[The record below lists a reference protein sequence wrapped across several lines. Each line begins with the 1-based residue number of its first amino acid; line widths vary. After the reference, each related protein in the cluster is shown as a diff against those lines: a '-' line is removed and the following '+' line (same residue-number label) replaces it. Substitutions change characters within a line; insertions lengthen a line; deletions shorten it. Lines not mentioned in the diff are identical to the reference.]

1 MDLIASG
8 WTSIIGQLQALFG
21 PAAFVDRLH
30 SVFGAGS
37 PYGPIA
43 LTGAL
48 VFSLLFY
55 VDARRKRGRR
65 MSAVGFLRSV
75 FPRRIVLHPSSR
87 LDLRLWIVNTI
98 VFASAYG
105 LLAVGSVLWR
115 DATLNLLTT
124 AFGRHEPSAL
134 PVYAIL
140 TIVTLA
146 QLLAYELGYWV
157 GHYLFHVIPALWE
170 FHKVHHSAEVMTTL
184 TEMRTHPV
192 EIIAFMNIIGL
203 ATGLAFGVMT
213 YAFGPGLQPFTLL
226 NLNIVLMLFIITI
239 GHLRHSHMWI
249 AFTGLAGRL
258 FQSPAHHQIHH
269 SDQPR
274 HFNKNLGFAL
284 AVWDWLFG
292 TLYVPETHEKITF
305 GVGAEHLRYDTV
317 LRTFALPF
325 AASADHVVKWASGM
339 RRRLGKGK
347 PAIAPPAP
355 TARISQG

>member
-1 MDLIASG
+1 MNSVASV
-8 WTSIIGQLQALFG
+8 WNSLLGQLQNLFG
-21 PAAFVDRLH
+21 PAAFVDRVH
-30 SVFGAGS
+30 SVFGPAS

-48 VFSLLFY
+48 LFSLLFY
-55 VDARRKRGRR
+55 VDARRRRGRR
-65 MSAVGFLRSV
+65 MSAIGFLRSI
-75 FPRRIVLHPSSR
+75 FPARVVLHASSR

-105 LLAVGSVLWR
+105 MLAVGGFLWR
-115 DATLNLLTT
+115 DAILSLLT
-124 AFGRHEPSAL
+124 AIFGPHEPSPL
-134 PVYAIL
+134 PVFAIL
-140 TIVTLA
+140 TIVTLS

-203 ATGLAFGVMT
+203 CSGVVLGALT
-213 YAFGPGLQPFTLL
+213 YVFGPGLQPFTLL
-226 NLNIVLMLFIITI
+226 NANVALMFFIITI

-284 AVWDWLFG
+284 AVWDWAFG
-292 TLYVPETHEKITF
+292 TLYVPETYEKITF
-305 GVGAEHLRYDTV
+305 GVGADHVRFDTV

-325 AASADHVVKWASGM
+325 AASARHVAAWAAGM
-339 RRRLGKGK
+339 TLRWRKGEA
-347 PAIAPPAP
+347 AIAPPGSPATP
-355 TARISQG
+355 SQG

>member
-1 MDLIASG
+1 MDFLSSVT
-8 WTSIIGQLQALFG
+8 TSILGQLQALFG
-21 PAAFVDRLH
+21 PAAFVERLR
-30 SVFGAGS
+30 SVFGEGS

-43 LTGAL
+43 LAGAL

-65 MSAVGFLRSV
+65 MSAIGFLRSI
-75 FPRRIVLHPSSR
+75 FPARIVLHRSSR
-87 LDLRLWIVNTI
+87 LDLRMWIVNTI

-105 LLAVGSVLWR
+105 MLAAGSVLWR
-115 DATLNLLTT
+115 DAMVNLLTS
-124 AFGRHEPSAL
+124 AFGPHEPAAW
-134 PVYAIL
+134 PVFAIL
-140 TIVTLA
+140 AVVTLA
-146 QLLAYELGYWV
+146 QLLAYEFGYWV

-203 ATGLAFGVMT
+203 CTGLAFGVMT
-213 YAFGPGLQPFTLL
+213 YGFGPGLQPFTLL
-226 NLNIVLMLFIITI
+226 NLNVVLMLFIITI

-292 TLYVPETHEKITF
+292 TLYVPETYEKITF
-305 GVGAEHLRYDTV
+305 GVGAEHVRFDTV
-317 LRTFALPF
+317 MRSFALPF
-325 AASADHVVKWASGM
+325 AASAAQIGRWAA
-339 RRRLGKGK
+339 RLRARPAEGE
-347 PAIAPPAP
+347 PAIGPSGSA
-355 TARISQG
+355 ARTSEG